1 MGFIND
7 GAWNAIAQAKSEG
20 AVELKRLEHNESDP
34 RVSEL
39 LFRFRARHFE
49 DSLDERDQ
57 SRWKSYLQE
66 RLISPGFSGK
76 PRIMEGLDRIEELR
90 NDAAKD
96 TRILDAVRDWTID
109 LGLRSGVDAT
119 ANVELSGE

>member
-1 MGFIND
+1 
-7 GAWNAIAQAKSEG
+7 
-20 AVELKRLEHNESDP
+20 
-34 RVSEL
+34 
-39 LFRFRARHFE
+39 
-49 DSLDERDQ
+49 
-57 SRWKSYLQE
+57 
-66 RLISPGFSGK
+66 
-76 PRIMEGLDRIEELR
+76 MEGLDRIEELR